1 MTTSGSSSS
10 LSRRTRRSISFE
22 YADEN
27 GDRKVKELEKS
38 KSFPAISRTKP
49 TTFNFRAK
57 IEEFKK
63 WMLQWTILYA
73 TFQLKCTV
81 ELKNGDATTQ
91 EVNEDSSDKRQP
103 VGQPLQPPKN
113 AQVDLHLTN
122 ERTSNGTEDTSP
134 IDSTHAHD
142 EDGFG
147 VRQPLRQ
154 QQNLQNTHRTLALT
168 TSDTTNY
175 RSPLDHRI
183 RIGDE
188 QLPVQGQTSQ
198 INIGDQQQPVQGL
211 TSQINNGDQ
220 QPPVQGQTSQINIGD
235 QQPPVQGQ
243 TSQINI
249 GDQRLSVREQP
260 SMQGQTS
267 HNAIRTSN
275 EDYNLPYRYMPA
287 VIGAVIF
294 LLGLLYLF
302 RVIG

>member
-10 LSRRTRRSISFE
+10 LSRCTRRSRSFE
-22 YADEN
+22 FPDEN

-38 KSFPAISRTKP
+38 KSFPAISLTKP
-49 TTFNFRAK
+49 TTFNFWAK

-81 ELKNGDATTQ
+81 ELKNDDATTE

-103 VGQPLQPPKN
+103 LGQQHQPPKN
-113 AQVDLHLTN
+113 AQADSHLTN

-168 TSDTTNY
+168 YERTSDTTNY

-198 INIGDQQQPVQGL
+198 INIGDQQR
-211 TSQINNGDQ
+211 
-220 QPPVQGQTSQINIGD
+220 PVQGQTSQINNGD

-275 EDYNLPYRYMPA
+275 EDYNLPYSYMPA

>member
-10 LSRRTRRSISFE
+10 LSRCTRRSRSFE

-49 TTFNFRAK
+49 TTFNFWAK

-81 ELKNGDATTQ
+81 ELKNDDATTQ

-103 VGQPLQPPKN
+103 VGQQLQPPKN
-113 AQVDLHLTN
+113 AQADLHLTN

-168 TSDTTNY
+168 YERTSDTTNY

-198 INIGDQQQPVQGL
+198 INIGDQQQP
-211 TSQINNGDQ
+211 
-220 QPPVQGQTSQINIGD
+220 
-235 QQPPVQGQ
+235 GQ

-275 EDYNLPYRYMPA
+275 GDYNLPYRYMPA